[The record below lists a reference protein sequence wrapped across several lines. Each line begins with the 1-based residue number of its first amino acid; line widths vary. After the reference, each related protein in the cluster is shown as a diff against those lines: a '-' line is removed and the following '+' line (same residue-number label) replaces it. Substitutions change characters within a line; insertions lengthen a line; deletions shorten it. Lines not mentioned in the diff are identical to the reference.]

1 MKNHYATQRILKT
14 IFHQLNNHFIINE
27 NVKSFKGTPY
37 QEPTPASDITDTD
50 TLANIKKLNDIFSNP
65 KAQIILETNT
75 GFDDDGENCYEV
87 YILKPEHFDHFN
99 TFRNDSNLNE
109 THYIFSIMQYITLF
123 PENVISVWAGPY

>member
-1 MKNHYATQRILKT
+1 MKNHYATQRILNT
-14 IFHQLNNHFIINE
+14 ISNQSNDHFIINE
-27 NVKSFKGTPY
+27 NVKTFKGTPY

-75 GFDDDGENCYEV
+75 GFDDDGENCYEA
-87 YILKPEHFDHFN
+87 YILKPDHVEHFN
-99 TFRNDSNLNE
+99 TFMYNSCKYQN
-109 THYIFSIMQYITLF
+109 HYVFSILQYITQF